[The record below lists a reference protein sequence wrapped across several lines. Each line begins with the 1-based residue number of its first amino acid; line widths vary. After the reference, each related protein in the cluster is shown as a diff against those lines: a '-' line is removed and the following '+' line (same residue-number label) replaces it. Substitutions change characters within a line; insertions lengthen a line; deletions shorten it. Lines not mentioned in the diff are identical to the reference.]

1 MADVPVLVQQDLLP
15 LMEYVDVAAASF
27 KTEPV
32 FLNVLKDSP
41 VSTVYVPPVL
51 ETVLNV
57 QELLIHAHLVAV
69 DSS

>member
-1 MADVPVLVQQDLLP
+1 MADVPVLVPQDLSLQ
-15 LMEYVDVAAASF
+15 MEYVDVLVASS

-57 QELLIHAHLVAV
+57 QELLIHAHLVTVA
-69 DSS
+69 SS